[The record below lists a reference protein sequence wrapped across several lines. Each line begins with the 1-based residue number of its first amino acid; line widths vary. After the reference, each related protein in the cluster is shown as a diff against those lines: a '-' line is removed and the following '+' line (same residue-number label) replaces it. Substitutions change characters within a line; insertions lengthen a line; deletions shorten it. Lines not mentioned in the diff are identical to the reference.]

1 MLAGRRG
8 RGQAAAV
15 ARGSASTRRRLLQPP
30 QPASHHHE
38 LRRFSM
44 VADEIDL
51 AVHRGRSEA
60 EWLSAASDPV
70 RRILEGALA
79 PETRELS
86 VDDGALLLAA
96 RGADAHATLAA
107 ANELRRKTVGERVT
121 YVVNRNINFTNVC
134 VKRCGFCAFSRTG
147 AAAEGYYLPLEEI
160 LRRANEAWTL
170 GATEVCVQAGLP
182 PNMDGGLY
190 PSLCRAIKSELPDVH
205 IHGFSPEEVRYGAKR
220 SGLSVEAFLRE
231 LIDAGVGSLPGT
243 SAEIL
248 DDDVRHQLAAGRLT
262 TAQWTEV
269 VSTAHR
275 LGLNTTSTVMYG
287 HLETYA
293 ELSGHLAT
301 IRSIQRKGL

>member
-1 MLAGRRG
+1 MLSMLTDWRS
-8 RGQAAAV
+8 QAAAV
-15 ARGSASTRRRLLQPP
+15 ARNSASRRPFLLLHPSQL
-30 QPASHHHE
+30 ASGQ
-38 LRRFSM
+38 LRRRFSI

-51 AVHRGRSEA
+51 AVHIGRSEA

-70 RRILEGALA
+70 RHILEAALA

-107 ANELRRKTVGERVT
+107 ANELRRRTVGERVT

-147 AAAEGYYLPLEEI
+147 AAAEGYYLPLQEI
-160 LRRANEAWTL
+160 LRRANEAWAL

-205 IHGFSPEEVRYGAKR
+205 IHGFSPEEVRYGAER
-220 SGLSVEAFLRE
+220 SGLSVEAFL
-231 LIDAGVGSLPGT
+231 
-243 SAEIL
+243 
-248 DDDVRHQLAAGRLT
+248 
-262 TAQWTEV
+262 
-269 VSTAHR
+269 
-275 LGLNTTSTVMYG
+275 
-287 HLETYA
+287 
-293 ELSGHLAT
+293 
-301 IRSIQRKGL
+301 